1 MMSLYCFLSKGSCI
15 LHRDWKLLPRIVCSG
30 CCFRHHPISA
40 RMRKK
45 LLQTNFWT
53 THSFELGNCLR
64 PYRWTSVQV
73 KWIILS
79 SKELSFNKS
88 NFKFFNCLLL
98 LFSCLFA
105 TDKTHC
111 TGVEVQNYPL
121 EKKAYSL
128 EWDCYLKLQHYPQT
142 SVTLWDCVNKPE
154 L

>member
-88 NFKFFNCLLL
+88 NVFFFFFLVFLPPTKRTAPV
-98 LFSCLFA
+98 SKYKI
-105 TDKTHC
+105 TPWKKT
-111 TGVEVQNYPL
+111 
-121 EKKAYSL
+121 YSL
-128 EWDCYLKLQHYPQT
+128 GWDCYLKLQHYPQT